1 MSTWLDRLSNNNA
14 SSGGAPPS
22 RPYSPTSTPSSRNSL
37 QIPSRSQQPVR
48 PSLQTRSTS
57 LNLVSSATLPASARI
72 PRESSL
78 KNQLAQS
85 PSEDTIDPLEALGT
99 ILGVTSK
106 EPEITIE
113 AAFDEDQDDAAKPT
127 VLAETIDFGSLSLE
141 DFIEQNAP
149 HHARRAHTYSLPS
162 VDECMSSIA
171 RVVLHHTHAHL
182 QMRMNDNGS
191 KICTS

>member
-1 MSTWLDRLSNNNA
+1 MSTWLDRLSNNNT
-14 SSGGAPPS
+14 SSSGAPPS

-57 LNLVSSATLPASARI
+57 LNLVSSATLPASARV

-85 PSEDTIDPLEALGT
+85 PTEDTVDPLEALGT
-99 ILGVTSK
+99 ILGVTLK

-113 AAFDEDQDDAAKPT
+113 AADEEEDDAISKPI
-127 VLAETIDFGSLSLE
+127 VLTETIEFGSLSLQ

-149 HHARRAHTYSLPS
+149 HHARRAHPYSLPS
-162 VDECMSSIA
+162 VDECMFSIA

-182 QMRMNDNGS
+182 QMRMNDKGS
-191 KICTS
+191 KTSKS